1 MQKCRVVHVSLR
13 FLKRR
18 LHVPHIDIRI
28 VAILLFLER
37 HGAVDEVDPLH
48 VLLLQRLVQHL
59 ELDFLA
65 LTTILLLVW
74 KLHEIIH
81 TFGLTVGLLVQYLEV
96 IVVVYDLLKTCRFVL
111 VLYLAAVL
119 LYLAI
124 NEALLLLVD
133 LHLLLSLLMEF
144 IKWNYNKMLYYFI
157 ALIIFE
163 R

>member
-1 MQKCRVVHVSLR
+1 MAEGVQKCRVVHVSLR

-18 LHVPHIDIRI
+18 LQVPHIGDIRI

-48 VLLLQRLVQHL
+48 VLLLQGLIQHL

-96 IVVVYDLLKTCRFVL
+96 IVVVYDLLKACRFVL
-111 VLYLAAVL
+111 VLYLATVL
-119 LYLAI
+119 LYLTI
-124 NEALLLLVD
+124 NEALFLLVD

-144 IKWNYNKMLYYFI
+144 INGIIIKCYITL
-157 ALIIFE
+157 LI
-163 R
+163 